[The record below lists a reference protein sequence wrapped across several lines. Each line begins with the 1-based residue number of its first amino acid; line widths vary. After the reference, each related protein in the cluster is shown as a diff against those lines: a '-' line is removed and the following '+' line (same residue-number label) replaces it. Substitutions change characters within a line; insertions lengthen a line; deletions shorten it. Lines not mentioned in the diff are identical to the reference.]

1 LLDAALAAF
10 ESDGYDAASVTAIAR
25 AAGVTTGALYHH
37 FGSKAGLHAVL
48 LADLERRL
56 DERLQGAI
64 EAGDGSR
71 ASLVRGLQIAFD
83 AAVRAG
89 CCRVVGEAGGR
100 QRDDPIAATVGDAL
114 PDRSPLA
121 AAAIAAAWR
130 SILLGVAEGADPAAG
145 RAALA
150 GALAHD

>member
-48 LADLERRL
+48 LADLEKRL

-100 QRDDPIAATVGDAL
+100 HRADPIAATVSGAL
-114 PDRSPLA
+114 THRSLLA
-121 AAAIAAAWR
+121 GAAIAAAWR
-130 SILLGVAEGADPAAG
+130 AILLAVAAGSDPAAG

-150 GALAHD
+150 EVLAQD